1 MADFRPVYSNLPPK
15 DPGLTAD
22 YFNNYFKARRNI
34 DVNLYDA
41 AVALFEKQT
50 KDEATAETIAS
61 TLIAATLEQE
71 MDFNNLLDKFSKMN
85 IDDINKYMVTVLNLN
100 RKNSSYIGY
109 KSDNPNTGTY
119 VSRTILP

>member
-22 YFNNYFKARRNI
+22 YFNNYFKTRRNI

-50 KDEATAETIAS
+50 KDKATAETIAS

>member
-1 MADFRPVYSNLPPK
+1 MADFKPVYSNLPPK
-15 DPGLTAD
+15 DPGKTAD
-22 YFNNYFKARRNI
+22 YFNNYFKAYRNI

-50 KDEATAETIAS
+50 KDKDVAQTIAT
-61 TLIAATLEQE
+61 TLLAATLEQE
-71 MDFNNLLDKFSKMN
+71 MDFGLLLDKFTKMN

-119 VSRTILP
+119 VSRAILP

>member
-50 KDEATAETIAS
+50 KDKATAETIAS

>member
-1 MADFRPVYSNLPPK
+1 MANFRPVYSNLPPK

-50 KDEATAETIAS
+50 KDKATAETIAS

>member
-1 MADFRPVYSNLPPK
+1 MADFKPVYSNLPPK
-15 DPGLTAD
+15 DPGKTAD
-22 YFNNYFKARRNI
+22 YFNNYFKAYRNI

-50 KDEATAETIAS
+50 KDKDVAQTIAT

-71 MDFNNLLDKFSKMN
+71 MDFGLLLDKFTKMN

-100 RKNSSYIGY
+100 SKNSSYIGY
-109 KSDNPNTGTY
+109 KSYNHNTGNC
-119 VSRTILP
+119 VSHAILP